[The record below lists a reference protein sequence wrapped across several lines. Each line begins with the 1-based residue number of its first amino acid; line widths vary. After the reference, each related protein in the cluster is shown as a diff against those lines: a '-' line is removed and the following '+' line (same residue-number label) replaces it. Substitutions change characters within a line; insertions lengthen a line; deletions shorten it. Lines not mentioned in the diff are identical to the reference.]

1 MSNII
6 IIHGTGGNPDLN
18 WFPWLK
24 SELNN
29 LDCKVFIPTFP
40 TPENQNINS
49 WLKVFL
55 DYRKYLDNES
65 IVIGHSLGVAFL
77 INILESID
85 FEIKSAFFVAG
96 FTDLLDKSEFDILN
110 HTFVNK
116 SFDWSKIKKNCKNFY
131 VINSDNDPYVE
142 LEKGYFIAEKLDTEL
157 IVLKKAGHINQDS
170 GYKEFPFLLN
180 LIKNNLL

>member
-1 MSNII
+1 M
-6 IIHGTGGNPDLN
+6 
-18 WFPWLK
+18 
-24 SELNN
+24 
-29 LDCKVFIPTFP
+29 
-40 TPENQNINS
+40 
-49 WLKVFL
+49 FL